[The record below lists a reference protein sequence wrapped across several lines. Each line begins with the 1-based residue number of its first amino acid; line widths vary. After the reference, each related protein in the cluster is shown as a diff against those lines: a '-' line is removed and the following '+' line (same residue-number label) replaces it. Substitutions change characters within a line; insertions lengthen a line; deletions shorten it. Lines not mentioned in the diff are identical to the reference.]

1 MKYDSLK
8 VKELHHILK
17 CAAPKGKKRSH
28 IWVKIEQE
36 NKDYIHDPG

>member
-1 MKYDSLK
+1 MKYDFLK

-17 CAAPKGKKRSH
+17 CTAH
-28 IWVKIEQE
+28 IWVKIERE